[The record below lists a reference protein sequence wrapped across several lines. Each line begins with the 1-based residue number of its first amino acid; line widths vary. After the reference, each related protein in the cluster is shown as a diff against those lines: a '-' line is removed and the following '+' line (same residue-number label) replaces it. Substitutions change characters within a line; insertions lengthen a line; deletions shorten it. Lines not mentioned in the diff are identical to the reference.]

1 MENAV
6 ALVRTYLQLNGYF
19 TVTEYPI
26 VETREDGH
34 YKCVTDLDVLA
45 FRFPSARGTAVG
57 KTQRKRKPPLLVDEH
72 LGTDPTSMDMIIA
85 EVKEGKGRFNRNL
98 HDKEVLACV
107 LERFGCVDRAEI
119 RRLVTKLSRKG
130 FVVTADGRKI
140 RLIIFASERDRDV
153 PASTTVV
160 ELSHVLQY
168 IESHIDRY
176 WQMIS
181 NSQSKDP
188 AFSFLV
194 TLRKAAGG
202 ARRL

>member
-26 VETREDGH
+26 VETRHDGH

-57 KTQRKRKPPLLVDEH
+57 KTQRRRKAPLLVDEH
-72 LGTDPTSMDMIIA
+72 LGADLSTMDLIIG
-85 EVKEGKGRFNRNL
+85 EVKEGKGRFNRNMN
-98 HDKEVLACV
+98 DKEVLACV
-107 LERFGCVDRAEI
+107 LERFGCVDRREI
-119 RRLVTKLSRKG
+119 RRLVVRLSARG
-130 FVVTADGRKI
+130 VATTRDGRRI
-140 RLIIFASERDRDV
+140 RLVIFASTRDRDV
-153 PASTTVV
+153 PQSITVI
-160 ELSHVLQY
+160 ELAHVLEY

-194 TLRKAAGG
+194 TLKKA
-202 ARRL
+202 RSLKS

>member
-19 TVTEYPI
+19 TVTEYPV
-26 VETREDGH
+26 VETRNDGH

-45 FRFPSARGTAVG
+45 FRFPSARGHAVG
-57 KTQRKRKPPLLVDEH
+57 KTQRRRKAPLQLDEH
-72 LGTDPTSMDMIIA
+72 LGVDAERMDLIIA
-85 EVKEGKGRFNRNL
+85 EVKEGKGRFNRNI

-107 LERFGCVDRAEI
+107 LERFGCVDRAQI
-119 RRLVTKLSRKG
+119 RKLVGRLARKGSAETDDGRRVRLV
-130 FVVTADGRKI
+130 V
-140 RLIIFASERDRDV
+140 FAAERDRDL
-153 PASTTVV
+153 PPSITLI
-160 ELSHVLQY
+160 ELGHVLEY

-194 TLRKAAGG
+194 TLRKAKM
-202 ARRL
+202 LKT